1 MRSRVVGDFFGCVSF
16 QIENV
21 KLLGPAT
28 GIALPG
34 AEITEERR
42 VDDFGPI
49 GREIAGAGE
58 GHGQSL
64 REAAVRRNGV
74 ETIVAEIEV
83 LAQGAEYDGFS
94 IRGPAIDLIV
104 VTPAWCE
111 RAAGGIE
118 RQLLGDAAGHWD
130 DIDLLVAVI
139 LPGECDPFAIGRELG
154 EDLDAGMRGQTSGQA
169 ARSGGEP
176 EIAGVSED
184 NFVAVNIGKAK
195 QLCLGVGICGKC
207 GSEAQAQQGKKFAR
221 RHEDPFRYTAY
232 QASAE

>member
-1 MRSRVVGDFFGCVSF
+1 MRARVVGDFFGCVSF

-21 KLLGPAT
+21 ELLGPAAR
-28 GIALPG
+28 IALPG
-34 AEITEERR
+34 AEIAEERR
-42 VDDFGPI
+42 VGDFRAI

-104 VTPAWCE
+104 VTPARCE

-118 RQLLGDAAGHWD
+118 RQLFGDAAGHWD
-130 DIDLLVAVI
+130 DVDLLVAGV
-139 LPGECDPFAIGRELG
+139 LPGECDPFALGRELR
-154 EDLDAGMRGQTSGQA
+154 EDLESGMRGQASGQA
-169 ARSGGEP
+169 ARSGGDP
-176 EIAGVSED
+176 EDAGVS
-184 NFVAVNIGKAK
+184 
-195 QLCLGVGICGKC
+195 
-207 GSEAQAQQGKKFAR
+207 
-221 RHEDPFRYTAY
+221 
-232 QASAE
+232 